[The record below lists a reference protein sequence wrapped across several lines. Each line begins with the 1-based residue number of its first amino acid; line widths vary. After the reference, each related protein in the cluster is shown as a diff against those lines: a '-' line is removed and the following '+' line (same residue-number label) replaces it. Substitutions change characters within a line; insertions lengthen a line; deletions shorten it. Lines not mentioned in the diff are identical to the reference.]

1 MNVIGSRYDEFLF
14 ELLECTSLGLIGTVK
29 VSYRF
34 KKSCSSET
42 LQCDKCGKE
51 NPERGQ
57 IFLNDTTHAYLVIRN
72 PQKRNGGVQE
82 VS

>member
-14 ELLECTSLGLIGTVK
+14 ERFECTSLGLIGTVK

-42 LQCDKCGKE
+42 LQCEKKIQKGDKY
-51 NPERGQ
+51 
-57 IFLNDTTHAYLVIRN
+57 F
-72 PQKRNGGVQE
+72 
-82 VS
+82 